1 MKDFTERKN
10 LNVMYPTTG
19 TFAKG
24 GLANLTTTVAPQSG
38 PNSKGFESLR
48 KYATKTY

>member
-1 MKDFTERKN
+1 
-10 LNVMYPTTG
+10 MYPTTG

-38 PNSKGFESLR
+38 LNKDSKGLESLTR
-48 KYATKTY
+48 IC